1 MCLIYF
7 ATNRK
12 PNRKVNTTD
21 FGKVFSEDGIAN
33 LRFGRAEFI
42 EDNSFRLQLE
52 PEKLVPDDRK
62 FGIDHKKS
70 NLGSQRVFSKLRQEM
85 QEQNKDTIIF
95 IHGYNV
101 SFREGLEAAKG
112 MTENF
117 AEIADGRGV
126 NVALFSWPS
135 DGSMFPWLA
144 YASDRRDAAASGP
157 AFARGILKMVD
168 FLHSATRK
176 EACKQRLHLFAHSMG
191 NYVLRHALQEIIRQ
205 TGGCP
210 SKVFENIF
218 LVAADE
224 DDDAFEYDHKLK
236 FLPKLGK
243 LVHVYFNREDVAL
256 AVSDKTK
263 GNPDRLG
270 EDGPRA
276 SYRVPSKVVQVDCT
290 RVVRGVSEHGYYLTN
305 KKVVNDM
312 CAVLNG
318 QEPDEISNRKFQND
332 RNRYLITAE

>member
-21 FGKVFSEDGIAN
+21 FGKEFSEDGIAN
-33 LRFGRAEFI
+33 LRFGSAEFI
-42 EDNSFRLQLE
+42 NDQFQLQLARE
-52 PEKLVPDDRK
+52 RLILDGIG
-62 FGIDHKKS
+62 FGIDRNRS
-70 NLGSQRVFSKLRQEM
+70 ILGSQHVFSELRQEM
-85 QEQNKDTIIF
+85 QISNKDTIIF

-101 SFREGLEAAKG
+101 SFMEGLEAAKK
-112 MTENF
+112 MIENF
-117 AEIADGRGV
+117 AEVANGRGV

-135 DGSMFPWLA
+135 DGSMVPWLA

-157 AFARGILKMVD
+157 AFARGILKVVQ

-224 DDDAFEYDHKLK
+224 DDDAFEYHHKLK
-236 FLPKLGK
+236 LLPKLGK

-276 SYRVPSKVVQVDCT
+276 SFKVPSKVIQVDCT
-290 RVVRGVSEHGYYLTN
+290 RVVRGVSEHSYYLTN
-305 KKVVNDM
+305 NKVVNDM

-318 QEPDEISNRKFQND
+318 NEPDEIPNRKYQSD
-332 RNRYLITAE
+332 RNRYLITTE

>member
-1 MCLIYF
+1 MCSIYF

-21 FGKVFSEDGIAN
+21 FGRVFSEDGIAN
-33 LRFGRAEFI
+33 LRFGRAAFI
-42 EDNSFRLQLE
+42 DDQFQLE
-52 PEKLVPDDRK
+52 LAPEQLVADNR
-62 FGIDHKKS
+62 GLSIDHNKS
-70 NLGSQRVFSKLRQEM
+70 ILGSQHVFSELRQKM
-85 QEQNKDTIIF
+85 KKQNKDTIVF

-101 SFREGLEAAKG
+101 SFMEGLNAAKK

-117 AEIADGRGV
+117 SKVRDERGV

-135 DGSMFPWLA
+135 DGSMVPWLA

-157 AFARGILKMVD
+157 AFARGILKMVQ
-168 FLHSATRK
+168 FLHSATQQ
-176 EACKQRLHLFAHSMG
+176 EACEQRLHLFAHSMG

-224 DDDAFEYDHKLK
+224 DDDAFEYPHKLK
-236 FLPKLGK
+236 LLPKLGK

-270 EDGPRA
+270 EDGPRT
-276 SYRVPSKVVQVDCT
+276 SFKVPSKVIQIDCT
-290 RVVRGVSEHGYYLTN
+290 RVVHGVSEHSYYLKN
-305 KKVVNDM
+305 NKVVKDM

-318 QEPDEISNRKFQND
+318 NEPDEVRNRKFQSD
-332 RNRYLITAE
+332 RNRYLITTE

>member
-21 FGKVFSEDGIAN
+21 FSKVFSEDGLAN

-42 EDNSFRLQLE
+42 QDNPFEDDPFRLRLE
-52 PEKLVPDDRK
+52 PEKLVPDDRG
-62 FGIDHKKS
+62 FGIDRKKS
-70 NLGSQRVFSKLRQEM
+70 KLGSQHVFSKLRQEM
-85 QEQNKDTIIF
+85 QEQDKDTIIF

-101 SFREGLEAAKG
+101 SFREGLETAKS

-117 AEIADGRGV
+117 ADIANGRGI

-135 DGSMFPWLA
+135 NGSMLPWYA

-157 AFARGILKMVD
+157 AFARGILKMVN
-168 FLHSATRK
+168 FLHSATRN

-191 NYVLRHALQEIIRQ
+191 TYVLRHALQEIIRQ

-224 DDDAFEYDHKLK
+224 DDDAFEFDYKLK
-236 FLPKLGK
+236 LLPKL
-243 LVHVYFNREDVAL
+243 
-256 AVSDKTK
+256 
-263 GNPDRLG
+263 
-270 EDGPRA
+270 
-276 SYRVPSKVVQVDCT
+276 
-290 RVVRGVSEHGYYLTN
+290 
-305 KKVVNDM
+305 
-312 CAVLNG
+312 
-318 QEPDEISNRKFQND
+318 
-332 RNRYLITAE
+332 

>member
-21 FGKVFSEDGIAN
+21 FGKEFSEDGIAN

-42 EDNSFRLQLE
+42 NGQFQLQLARE
-52 PEKLVPDDRK
+52 RLIRDKK
-62 FGIDHKKS
+62 GFGIDRNRS
-70 NLGSQRVFSKLRQEM
+70 ILGSQHVFSELRQEM
-85 QEQNKDTIIF
+85 QKRNNDTIIF

-101 SFREGLEAAKG
+101 SFMEALEVAKK

-117 AEIADGRGV
+117 ADIANGRGI

-135 DGSMFPWLA
+135 DGSMVPWLA
-144 YASDRRDAAASGP
+144 YASDRRDATASGP
-157 AFARGILKMVD
+157 AFARGILKMVE
-168 FLHSATRK
+168 FLHSATQK
-176 EACKQRLHLFAHSMG
+176 EACNQRLHLFAHSMG

-224 DDDAFEYDHKLK
+224 DDDAFEYRHKLK
-236 FLPKLGK
+236 LLPKLGK
-243 LVHVYFNREDVAL
+243 FVHVYFNREDVAL

-276 SYRVPSKVVQVDCT
+276 SFKVPSKVIQVDCT
-290 RVVRGVSEHGYYLTN
+290 RVVRGVPEHSYYLKN
-305 KKVVNDM
+305 YEVVNDM

-318 QEPDEISNRKFQND
+318 NEPDEISNRKFQSD
-332 RNRYLITAE
+332 RNRYLITTE

>member
-33 LRFGRAEFI
+33 LRFGTAEFI
-42 EDNSFRLQLE
+42 DNQLQLHLAKE
-52 PEKLVPDDRK
+52 RLIRDNTGTNVDRN
-62 FGIDHKKS
+62 KS
-70 NLGSQRVFSKLRQEM
+70 ILGSQHVFSELRQKM
-85 QEQNKDTIIF
+85 KNQNKDTIIF

-101 SFREGLEAAKG
+101 SFMEGLEAAKR

-117 AEIADGRGV
+117 AKVANGQGV

-135 DGSMFPWLA
+135 DGSMVPWLA

-157 AFARGILKMVD
+157 AFARGILEMVQ
-168 FLHSATRK
+168 FLHTITQE

-210 SKVFENIF
+210 PKVFENIF

-224 DDDAFEYDHKLK
+224 DDDAFEYRHKLK
-236 FLPKLGK
+236 LLSKLGK

-256 AVSDKTK
+256 AISDKTK
-263 GNPDRLG
+263 GNSDRLG

-276 SYRVPSKVVQVDCT
+276 TFKVPSKVIQVDCT
-290 RVVRGVSEHGYYLTN
+290 RVVRGVAEHGYFLTN
-305 KKVVNDM
+305 YEVINDM

-318 QEPDEISNRKFQND
+318 NEPDEIPNRKYQSD
-332 RNRYLITAE
+332 RNRYLITTE

>member
-12 PNRKVNTTD
+12 PNRKVNATD
-21 FGKVFSEDGIAN
+21 FGKEFSEDGIAN

-42 EDNSFRLQLE
+42 NGQFQLQLASE
-52 PEKLVPDDRK
+52 RLIRDKK
-62 FGIDHKKS
+62 GFGIDHNS
-70 NLGSQRVFSKLRQEM
+70 SILGSQHVFSELRQEM
-85 QEQNKDTIIF
+85 QNQNKDTIIF

-101 SFREGLEAAKG
+101 SFTEGLEAAKK

-117 AEIADGRGV
+117 TEISNGRGI

-135 DGSMFPWLA
+135 DGSMVPWLA

-157 AFARGILKMVD
+157 AFARGILKVVE
-168 FLHSATRK
+168 FLHSATQE
-176 EACKQRLHLFAHSMG
+176 EACNQRLHLFAHSMG
-191 NYVLRHALQEIIRQ
+191 NYVFRHALQEIIRQ

-210 SKVFENIF
+210 SKLFENIF

-224 DDDAFEYDHKLK
+224 DDDAFEYRHKLK
-236 FLPKLGK
+236 LLPKLGK

-263 GNPDRLG
+263 GNPDRIG

-276 SYRVPSKVVQVDCT
+276 SFKVPSKVIQIDCT
-290 RVVRGVSEHGYYLTN
+290 RVVRGVSEHSYYLTN
-305 KKVVNDM
+305 EKVVNDM
-312 CAVLNG
+312 CAILNG
-318 QEPDEISNRKFQND
+318 NEPDEIPNRKFQSD
-332 RNRYLITAE
+332 RNRYLITT